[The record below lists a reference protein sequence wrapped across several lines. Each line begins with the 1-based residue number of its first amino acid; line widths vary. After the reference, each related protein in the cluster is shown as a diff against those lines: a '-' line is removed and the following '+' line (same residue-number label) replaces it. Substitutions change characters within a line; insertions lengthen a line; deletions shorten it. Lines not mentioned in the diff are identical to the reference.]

1 MYDVSLDSIYEAEA
15 FPRCIRNPDS
25 SFSVAWDVSSVV
37 LLLYVAGAVRDK
49 SDCRF
54 RKIATES
61 VRESGVKW
69 LSWTAT

>member
-54 RKIATES
+54 RKTSTEYD
-61 VRESGVKW
+61 RKPGIKR
-69 LSWTAT
+69 LSCTAK